1 MYKKIINLLLG
12 GMLAMQSAWAD
23 DAAKLVGNWKLIAF
37 ETEFQDGSPPRPIF
51 GKNPLGYANFSPDG
65 RLIAVLEAEGR
76 KVAKT
81 DEERVALLRSTV
93 AYSGLYR
100 VEGDKWITKVDVAW
114 NPAWHGTEQVR
125 YFKLDGDR
133 LDIVAA
139 WAPDAMLP
147 GSPVTRGVLKW
158 VRSK

>member
-1 MYKKIINLLLG
+1 MFKALTVLLLG
-12 GMLAMQSAWAD
+12 GLLTTQSAWAD
-23 DAAKLVGNWKLIAF
+23 DSAKLVGNWKLIAF

-51 GKNPLGYANFSPDG
+51 GKSPLGYANFSAGG

-81 DEERVALLRSTV
+81 DEERAALLRSTV
-93 AYSGLYR
+93 AYSGRFR
-100 VEGDKWITKVDVAW
+100 VEGDKWITNVDVAW
-114 NPAWHGTEQVR
+114 NPAWHGTEQVP

-139 WAPDAMLP
+139 WAPDQTLP
-147 GSPVTRGVLKW
+147 GTPMSRGVLKW